1 MYTCMCTSRPL
12 RACAH
17 AWVRAAWARDVRWQ
31 AEVGGVRMRG
41 PTSMMSALV
50 RLSCGS
56 LYSVYL
62 SSTLSMSVLAYWNS
76 LLEWLKMMSAI
87 SQSHNTLNSYAF
99 FMSPNF
105 RLVNVTCRW
114 ADGQP
119 DLAQSRPAQES
130 PPTGSWTQPLLG
142 SPHLRVTQ
150 LSSQEPLVWG
160 RNRPAPLCQHMATT

>member
-1 MYTCMCTSRPL
+1 MYAHGQAHECVHVCCMGNMCL
-12 RACAH
+12 EAG
-17 AWVRAAWARDVRWQ
+17 RDGWGRVC
-31 AEVGGVRMRG
+31 G

-62 SSTLSMSVLAYWNS
+62 RSTLSMSVLAYWNS

-87 SQSHNTLNSYAF
+87 SQSHSTLSSYAF

-114 ADGQP
+114 AGGQP
-119 DLAQSRPAQES
+119 DLAKSRPA
-130 PPTGSWTQPLLG
+130 
-142 SPHLRVTQ
+142 
-150 LSSQEPLVWG
+150 
-160 RNRPAPLCQHMATT
+160 